1 MRMVTRILP
10 VVALA
15 LGLGAAELPAQE
27 PGGGTFQWYIGGQGG
42 VLNFRTS
49 AQDRDNI
56 PMAGGHLL
64 VVAKRTGLLLSVE
77 EGFGSDELGV
87 FTDGV
92 GTTHAVTFDDIRRY
106 SGTLMAFPLRL
117 PIQPYFGLG
126 LGIQHV
132 VNPVSDGLQQA
143 AEEIGSTGFMLFL
156 GGVQF
161 KLARFVGF
169 GQAQV
174 TSSSAIQQS
183 SGFGANAGTGRL
195 VEGPTYSLT
204 AGLRIG
210 LGNARER
217 PTGGGY

>member
-1 MRMVTRILP
+1 MRMVTRIFSLA
-10 VVALA
+10 ALT
-15 LGLGAAELPAQE
+15 LGLGAAELLAQE
-27 PGGGTFQWYIGGQGG
+27 PGGGSFQWYIGGQGG

-77 EGFGSDELGV
+77 QGFGSDELAF
-87 FTDGV
+87 FTDGI
-92 GTTHAVTFDDIRRY
+92 GTTHAVAFDGIRRY

-117 PIQPYFGLG
+117 PLQPYFGLG

-132 VNPVSDGLQQA
+132 VNPVSDGLQEA
-143 AEEIGSTGFMLFL
+143 AQEIGSTGFMLFL

-174 TSSSAIQQS
+174 TSSSAIQRS

-217 PTGGGY
+217 PSGGGY